1 MGKLAILIFVLFL
14 AGLALFAIDNK
25 EITTIKIPFDDI
37 YEIPKI
43 ALILLSSVA
52 GALAM
57 LIAFTIRDTKRFIEN
72 WQYQRKQKK
81 EARIQELYSK
91 ALNALLAH
99 DEDEAKK
106 SLESIL
112 VEEPKYLDALLRLG
126 DIASAE
132 EDYQKAMSF
141 YNKAFASSPQ
151 NLEVLFSM
159 ESLME
164 KTGRWADA
172 LNYIEKVLDI
182 DDDNLSALYR
192 KRAILERDEKW
203 DELVDVQK
211 TILKH
216 EHTEKDRQREQANLL
231 GYKYEFGRHSLEH
244 GGIEKAKKAFK
255 TLLKLNSD
263 FIPAYLGLAE
273 VMLREG
279 ESEDTV
285 NFLEK
290 SYEQTSSLI
299 ILARL
304 EDLLISLGEPS
315 RLIRLYE
322 NSIAK
327 NPQNHTLRFLL
338 GKLYYRL
345 EMIDDA
351 FETFTYVD
359 ASGMASPELYQIM
372 GDLYLKRNQCDR
384 AVAEFKKAIDMK
396 MAFRLPYWCSICGY
410 SSQEWSGRC
419 PSCHNWNTYTFNL
432 HGTGKI

>member
-1 MGKLAILIFVLFL
+1 MGKLAILIFVIFL
-14 AGLALFAIDNK
+14 TGLALFAIDNK
-25 EITTIKIPFDDI
+25 EATTIKIPFSDT
-37 YEIPKI
+37 YETPKI
-43 ALILLSSVA
+43 ALILLSCVA

-72 WQYQRKQKK
+72 WQSQRKQKK
-81 EARIQELYSK
+81 EAKVQELYSN

-106 SLESIL
+106 FLENIL
-112 VEEPKYLDALLRLG
+112 IEDPKHLSALLRLG
-126 DIASAE
+126 DIASSE
-132 EDYQKAMSF
+132 EDYPKAMDY
-141 YNKAFASSPQ
+141 YNKAFASNQ
-151 NLEVLFSM
+151 EKLEVLFSL
-159 ESLME
+159 EGLME
-164 KTGRWADA
+164 KTGRWAEA
-172 LNYIEKVLDI
+172 LSYIEKILDI
-182 DDDNLSALYR
+182 DADNLSALYK

-216 EHTEKDRQREQANLL
+216 EHTEKDRQREQINLL
-231 GYKYEFGRHSLEH
+231 GYKYEYGRYSLEN
-244 GGIEKAKKAFK
+244 GEIEKAKKTFK
-255 TLLKLNSD
+255 TLLKMNSD

-273 VMLREG
+273 TMLREG

-285 NFLEK
+285 DFLEK
-290 SYEQTSSLI
+290 SYEQISSLI

-322 NSIAK
+322 NSLSK
-327 NPQNHTLRFLL
+327 KPQAHVLRFLL

-351 FETFTYVD
+351 FEIFTYVD

-372 GDLYLKRNQCDR
+372 GDLYLKRNQSDK
-384 AVAEFKKAIDMK
+384 AVLEFKKAIDMK
-396 MAFRLPYWCSICGY
+396 AAFRLPYWCSTCGY

-419 PSCHNWNTYTFNL
+419 PSCNNWNTFTFNL
-432 HGTGKI
+432 HGKGKT

>member
-25 EITTIKIPFDDI
+25 EITTIKIPFSDI

-81 EARIQELYSK
+81 EARVHELYSR
-91 ALNALLAH
+91 ALNALLA
-99 DEDEAKK
+99 DNEDEAKE

-112 VEEPKYLDALLRLG
+112 VEEPKHLDALLRLG
-126 DIASAE
+126 DIATAE
-132 EDYQKAMSF
+132 EDYQKAMGF
-141 YNKAFASSPQ
+141 YNKAFTSNPQ
-151 NLEVLFSM
+151 NLEVLFSL
-159 ESLME
+159 ESLAE

-172 LNYIEKVLDI
+172 LNYIEQILDI
-182 DDDNLSALYR
+182 DTDNLSALYK

-216 EHTEKDRQREQANLL
+216 EHSEKDRQREQMNLL
-231 GYKYEFGRHSLEH
+231 GYKYEYGRHSLEH
-244 GGIEKAKKAFK
+244 GEIEKAKKAFK
-255 TLLKLNSD
+255 TLLRLNSD

-285 NFLEK
+285 DFLEK

-304 EDLLISLGEPS
+304 EDLLISLEEPS
-315 RLIRLYE
+315 RLIRLYQ
-322 NSIAK
+322 NSLAK
-327 NPQNHTLRFLL
+327 NPQNHTLRFFL
-338 GKLYYRL
+338 GKLYHRL

-372 GDLYLKRNQCDR
+372 GDLYLKRNQYDR
-384 AVAEFKKAIDMK
+384 AVSEFKKAVDMK
-396 MAFRLPYWCSICGY
+396 MAFRLPYLCSVCGY

-419 PSCHNWNTYTFNL
+419 PSCNNWNTYTFNL
-432 HGTGKI
+432 YAHKT

>member
-1 MGKLAILIFVLFL
+1 MGKLAIFIFVIFL

-37 YEIPKI
+37 YEVPKI

-57 LIAFTIRDTKRFIEN
+57 LIAFTIRDTKRFIDN
-72 WQYQRKQKK
+72 LRHQRKQKK
-81 EARIQELYSK
+81 EASVQEMYSK

-99 DEDEAKK
+99 NEDEAKE
-106 SLESIL
+106 SLEDVL
-112 VEEPKYLDALLRLG
+112 AEEPKHLAALLRLG
-126 DIASAE
+126 DIASGE
-132 EDYQKAMSF
+132 EDYQKAVNF
-141 YNKAFASSPQ
+141 YNKAFASSQQ
-151 NLEVLFSM
+151 NPEVLFSL

-164 KTGRWADA
+164 KTGRWAEA
-172 LNYIEKVLDI
+172 LNYIEKILDI
-182 DDDNLSALYR
+182 DADNLSALYK

-216 EHTEKDRQREQANLL
+216 EHTEKDRQREQMNLL
-231 GYKYEFGRHSLEH
+231 GYKYEYGRYSLER
-244 GGIEKAKKAFK
+244 GDIERAKKLFK
-255 TLLKLNSD
+255 TLLRMDAN
-263 FIPAYLGLAE
+263 FVPAYIGLAE
-273 VMLREG
+273 AMLREG
-279 ESEDTV
+279 EAEDAGD
-285 NFLEK
+285 FLEK

-304 EDLLISLGEPS
+304 EDLLISMGEPS

-322 NSIAK
+322 NSLSK
-327 NPQNHTLRFLL
+327 NPQNHALRFLL

-351 FETFTYVD
+351 FETFSYVD

-372 GDLYLKRNQCDR
+372 GDLYLRRNQCDK
-384 AVAEFKKAIDMK
+384 AAEEFKKAVDMK
-396 MAFRLPYWCSICGY
+396 IAFRLPYWCSACGY

-419 PSCHNWNTYTFNL
+419 PSCNNWNTYAFKL
-432 HGTGKI
+432 HGTSKI

>member
-25 EITTIKIPFDDI
+25 EITTIKIPFSDI

-81 EARIQELYSK
+81 EARVHELYSR
-91 ALNALLAH
+91 ALNALLA
-99 DEDEAKK
+99 DNEDEAKE

-112 VEEPKYLDALLRLG
+112 VEEPKHLDALLRLG
-126 DIASAE
+126 DIATAE
-132 EDYQKAMSF
+132 EDYQKAMGF
-141 YNKAFASSPQ
+141 YNKAFTSNPQ
-151 NLEVLFSM
+151 NLEVLFSL
-159 ESLME
+159 ESLAE

-172 LNYIEKVLDI
+172 LNYIEQILDI
-182 DDDNLSALYR
+182 DTDNLSALYK

-216 EHTEKDRQREQANLL
+216 EHSEKDRQREQMNLL
-231 GYKYEFGRHSLEH
+231 GYKYEYGRHSLEH
-244 GGIEKAKKAFK
+244 GEIEKAKKAFK
-255 TLLKLNSD
+255 TLLRLNSD

-285 NFLEK
+285 DFLEK
-290 SYEQTSSLI
+290 SYGQTSSLI

-315 RLIRLYE
+315 RLIRLYQ
-322 NSIAK
+322 NSLAK

-372 GDLYLKRNQCDR
+372 GDLYLKRNQYDR
-384 AVAEFKKAIDMK
+384 AVSEFKKAVDMK
-396 MAFRLPYWCSICGY
+396 MAFRLPYLCSVCGY

-419 PSCHNWNTYTFNL
+419 PSCNNWNTYTFNL
-432 HGTGKI
+432 YAHKT

>member
-1 MGKLAILIFVLFL
+1 MGKLAIFIFILFL
-14 AGLALFAIDNK
+14 AGLGGFAYVNQ
-25 EITTIKIPFDDI
+25 EITTLKIPFGDT
-37 YEIPKI
+37 YETPKI
-43 ALILLSSVA
+43 ALILFSCVA

-57 LIAFTIRDTKRFIEN
+57 LIVFTIRDTKRFIEN
-72 WQYQRKQKK
+72 WQYQRRQKK
-81 EARIQELYSK
+81 EAKIQELYSN

-106 SLESIL
+106 PLESIL
-112 VEEPKYLDALLRLG
+112 IEEPKHLNALLRLG
-126 DIASAE
+126 DIAVVE
-132 EDYQKAMSF
+132 EGYQKASDF
-141 YNKAFASSPQ
+141 YNKAFSVNRE
-151 NLEVLFSM
+151 NLEVLFSL

-172 LNYIEKVLDI
+172 LNYLEKILDL
-182 DDDNLSALYR
+182 DTDNLSALYK

-203 DELVDVQK
+203 DELVEVQK

-216 EHTEKDRQREQANLL
+216 EHTEKDRQREQTNLL
-231 GYKYEFGRHSLEH
+231 GYKYEYGRHSLEH
-244 GGIEKAKKAFK
+244 GEIEKAKKAFR
-255 TLLKLNSD
+255 TLLKLNGD

-285 NFLEK
+285 DFLEK
-290 SYEQTSSLI
+290 SYEQTSSMI
-299 ILARL
+299 VLARL
-304 EDLLISLGEPS
+304 EDLLISMGEPS

-322 NSIAK
+322 NSLAK
-327 NPQNHTLRFLL
+327 KPQNHTLRFLL

-372 GDLYLKRNQCDR
+372 GDLYLKRDQCDR
-384 AVAEFKKAIDMK
+384 AVAEFKKAVDMK
-396 MAFRLPYWCSICGY
+396 MAFRLPYWCSSCGY
-410 SSQEWSGRC
+410 RSQEWSGRC
-419 PSCHNWNTYTFNL
+419 PSCNNWNTSTFNI
-432 HGTGKI
+432 HGAGKI

>member
-25 EITTIKIPFDDI
+25 EITTIKIPFSDI

-81 EARIQELYSK
+81 EARVHELYSR
-91 ALNALLAH
+91 ALNALLA
-99 DEDEAKK
+99 DNEDEAKE

-112 VEEPKYLDALLRLG
+112 VEEPKHLDALLRLG
-126 DIASAE
+126 DIATAE
-132 EDYQKAMSF
+132 EDYQKAMGF
-141 YNKAFASSPQ
+141 YNKAFTSNPQ
-151 NLEVLFSM
+151 NLEVLFSL
-159 ESLME
+159 ESLAE

-172 LNYIEKVLDI
+172 LNYIEQILDI
-182 DDDNLSALYR
+182 DTDNLSALYK

-216 EHTEKDRQREQANLL
+216 EHSEKDRQREQMNLL
-231 GYKYEFGRHSLEH
+231 GYKYEYGRHSLEH
-244 GGIEKAKKAFK
+244 GEIEKAKKAFK
-255 TLLKLNSD
+255 TLLRLNSD

-285 NFLEK
+285 DFLEK
-290 SYEQTSSLI
+290 SYGQTSSLI

-315 RLIRLYE
+315 RLIRLYQ
-322 NSIAK
+322 NSLAK

-372 GDLYLKRNQCDR
+372 GDLYLKRNQYDR
-384 AVAEFKKAIDMK
+384 AVSEFKKAVDMK
-396 MAFRLPYWCSICGY
+396 MAFRLPYLCSACGY

-419 PSCHNWNTYTFNL
+419 PSCNNWNTYTFNL
-432 HGTGKI
+432 YAHKT

>member
-25 EITTIKIPFDDI
+25 EITTIKIPFSDI

-81 EARIQELYSK
+81 EARVHELYSK
-91 ALNALLAH
+91 ALNALLA
-99 DEDEAKK
+99 DNEDEAKE

-112 VEEPKYLDALLRLG
+112 VEEPKHLDALLRLG
-126 DIASAE
+126 DIATAE
-132 EDYQKAMSF
+132 EDYQKAMGF
-141 YNKAFASSPQ
+141 YNKAFTSNPQ
-151 NLEVLFSM
+151 NLEVLFSL
-159 ESLME
+159 ESLAE

-172 LNYIEKVLDI
+172 LNYIEQILDI
-182 DDDNLSALYR
+182 DTDNLSALYK
-192 KRAILERDEKW
+192 KRAILERDERW

-216 EHTEKDRQREQANLL
+216 EHSEKDRQREQMNLL
-231 GYKYEFGRHSLEH
+231 GYKYEYGRHSLEH
-244 GGIEKAKKAFK
+244 GEIEKAKKAFK
-255 TLLKLNSD
+255 ILLRLNSD

-285 NFLEK
+285 DFLEK
-290 SYEQTSSLI
+290 SYGQTSSLI

-315 RLIRLYE
+315 RLIRLYQ
-322 NSIAK
+322 NSLAK

-359 ASGMASPELYQIM
+359 ASGIASPELYQIM
-372 GDLYLKRNQCDR
+372 GDLYLKRNQYDR
-384 AVAEFKKAIDMK
+384 AVSEFKKAVDMK
-396 MAFRLPYWCSICGY
+396 MAFRLPYLCSACGY

-419 PSCHNWNTYTFNL
+419 PSCNNWNTYTFNL
-432 HGTGKI
+432 YAHKT

>member
-25 EITTIKIPFDDI
+25 EITTIKIPFSDI

-57 LIAFTIRDTKRFIEN
+57 LIAFAIRDTKRFIEN

-106 SLESIL
+106 PLESIL
-112 VEEPKYLDALLRLG
+112 VEEPKHLDALLRLG

-141 YNKAFASSPQ
+141 YNKAFSVNPQ
-151 NLEVLFSM
+151 NLEVLFSL

-172 LNYIEKVLDI
+172 LNYIENILDI
-182 DDDNLSALYR
+182 DADNLSALYK

-203 DELVDVQK
+203 DELVEAQK

-216 EHTEKDRQREQANLL
+216 EHTEKDRQREQMNLL
-231 GYKYEFGRHSLEH
+231 GYKYEYGRHSLET
-244 GGIEKAKKAFK
+244 GEIEKARKAFK
-255 TLLKLNSD
+255 TLIKLNGD
-263 FIPAYLGLAE
+263 FIPAYIGLAE
-273 VMLREG
+273 VMLGEG
-279 ESEDTV
+279 ESEDAV
-285 NFLEK
+285 DFLEK
-290 SYEQTSSLI
+290 SYDQTSSLI

-322 NSIAK
+322 NSLAK

-359 ASGMASPELYQIM
+359 ASGVASPELYQIM
-372 GDLYLKRNQCDR
+372 GDLYLKRNQYDR
-384 AVAEFKKAIDMK
+384 AVSEFKKAVDMK
-396 MAFRLPYWCSICGY
+396 MAFRLPYWCSNCGY
-410 SSQEWSGRC
+410 SSQGWSGRC
-419 PSCHNWNTYTFNL
+419 PSCNNWNTYTFNL
-432 HGTGKI
+432 HGARKI

>member
-1 MGKLAILIFVLFL
+1 MGKLAILILVLFL

-25 EITTIKIPFDDI
+25 EITTIKIPFSDI

-81 EARIQELYSK
+81 EARVHELYSR
-91 ALNALLAH
+91 ALNALLA
-99 DEDEAKK
+99 DNEDEAKE

-112 VEEPKYLDALLRLG
+112 VEEPKHLDALLRLG
-126 DIASAE
+126 DIATAE
-132 EDYQKAMSF
+132 EDYQKATGF
-141 YNKAFASSPQ
+141 YNKAFTSNPQ
-151 NLEVLFSM
+151 NLEVLFSL
-159 ESLME
+159 ESLTE

-172 LNYIEKVLDI
+172 LNYIEQILDI
-182 DDDNLSALYR
+182 DTDNLSALYK

-216 EHTEKDRQREQANLL
+216 EHSEKDRQREQMNLL
-231 GYKYEFGRHSLEH
+231 GYKYEYGRHSLEH
-244 GGIEKAKKAFK
+244 GEIEKAKKAFK
-255 TLLKLNSD
+255 ILLRLNSD

-285 NFLEK
+285 DFLEK
-290 SYEQTSSLI
+290 SYGQTSSLI

-315 RLIRLYE
+315 RLIRLYQ
-322 NSIAK
+322 NSLAK
-327 NPQNHTLRFLL
+327 KPQNHTLRFLL

-359 ASGMASPELYQIM
+359 ASGIASPELYQIM
-372 GDLYLKRNQCDR
+372 GDLYLKRNQYDR
-384 AVAEFKKAIDMK
+384 AVSEFKKAVDMK
-396 MAFRLPYWCSICGY
+396 MAFRLPYWCSVCGY

-419 PSCHNWNTYTFNL
+419 PSCNNWNTYTFNL
-432 HGTGKI
+432 HGRKT

>member
-25 EITTIKIPFDDI
+25 EITTIKIPFSDI

-81 EARIQELYSK
+81 EARVHELYSR
-91 ALNALLAH
+91 ALNALLA
-99 DEDEAKK
+99 DNEDEAKE

-112 VEEPKYLDALLRLG
+112 VEEPKHLDALLRLG
-126 DIASAE
+126 DIATAE
-132 EDYQKAMSF
+132 EDYQKAMGF
-141 YNKAFASSPQ
+141 YNKAFTSNPQ
-151 NLEVLFSM
+151 NLEVLFSL
-159 ESLME
+159 ESLTE

-172 LNYIEKVLDI
+172 LNYIEQILDI
-182 DDDNLSALYR
+182 DTDNLSALYK

-216 EHTEKDRQREQANLL
+216 EHSEKDRQREQMNLL
-231 GYKYEFGRHSLEH
+231 GYKYEYGRHSLEH
-244 GGIEKAKKAFK
+244 GEIEKAKKAFK
-255 TLLKLNSD
+255 TLLRLNSD

-285 NFLEK
+285 DFLEK

-304 EDLLISLGEPS
+304 EDLLISLEEPS
-315 RLIRLYE
+315 RLIRLYQ
-322 NSIAK
+322 NSLAK
-327 NPQNHTLRFLL
+327 NPQNHTLRFFL
-338 GKLYYRL
+338 GKLYHRL

-372 GDLYLKRNQCDR
+372 GDLYLKRNQYDR
-384 AVAEFKKAIDMK
+384 AVSEFKKAVDMK
-396 MAFRLPYWCSICGY
+396 MAFRLPYLCSVCGY

-419 PSCHNWNTYTFNL
+419 PSCNNWNTYTFNL
-432 HGTGKI
+432 YAHKT

>member
-1 MGKLAILIFVLFL
+1 MGKLAIFIFVLFL
-14 AGLALFAIDNK
+14 AGLGGFAYVNQ
-25 EITTIKIPFDDI
+25 EITTLKIPFGDT
-37 YEIPKI
+37 YETPKI
-43 ALILLSSVA
+43 ALILFSSVA

-57 LIAFTIRDTKRFIEN
+57 LIVFTIRDTKRFIDN
-72 WQYQRKQKK
+72 LQYQRRQKK
-81 EARIQELYSK
+81 EARVQEMYSR

-99 DEDEAKK
+99 NEDEAKEYLK
-106 SLESIL
+106 DIL
-112 VEEPKYLDALLRLG
+112 TEDPKNLDALLRSG

-132 EDYQKAMSF
+132 EDYQKAMGL
-141 YNKAFASSPQ
+141 YNKAFSSSPQ
-151 NLEVLFSM
+151 NLEVVFSL
-159 ESLME
+159 ENLME

-172 LNYIEKVLDI
+172 LNYIEKILDI
-182 DDDNLSALYR
+182 DEDNLNALYK

-216 EHTEKDRQREQANLL
+216 EHTEKDRQREQINLL
-231 GYKYEFGRHSLEH
+231 GYKYEYGRYNLER
-244 GGIEKAKKAFK
+244 GEIEKAKKAFR
-255 TLLKLNSD
+255 TLLRLNGD
-263 FIPAYLGLAE
+263 FIPAYIGLAE

-279 ESEDTV
+279 ESEDAV
-285 NFLEK
+285 DFLEK

-304 EDLLISLGEPS
+304 EDMLISLEEPS

-322 NSIAK
+322 TSIAK
-327 NPQNHTLRFLL
+327 KPQNHTLRFLL

-351 FETFTYVD
+351 FETFAYVD

-372 GDLYLKRNQCDR
+372 GDLYLKRNQCDK
-384 AVAEFKKAIDMK
+384 AMLEFKKAVDMK
-396 MAFRLPYWCSICGY
+396 TAFRLPYWCSVCGH

-419 PSCHNWNTYTFNL
+419 PSCNNWNTYTFNL
-432 HGTGKI
+432 HGSRKT

>member
-25 EITTIKIPFDDI
+25 EITTIKIPFSDI

-52 GALAM
+52 GAVAM
-57 LIAFTIRDTKRFIEN
+57 LVAFTIRDTKRFIEN

-81 EARIQELYSK
+81 EARVHELYSS
-91 ALNALLAH
+91 ALNALLA
-99 DEDEAKK
+99 DNEDEAKE

-112 VEEPKYLDALLRLG
+112 VEEPKHLDALLRLG
-126 DIASAE
+126 DIATAE
-132 EDYQKAMSF
+132 EDYQKAMGF
-141 YNKAFASSPQ
+141 YNKAFTSNPQ
-151 NLEVLFSM
+151 NLEVLFSL
-159 ESLME
+159 ESLAE

-172 LNYIEKVLDI
+172 LNYIEQILDI
-182 DDDNLSALYR
+182 DTDNLSALYK

-216 EHTEKDRQREQANLL
+216 EHSEKDRQREQMNLL
-231 GYKYEFGRHSLEH
+231 GYKYEYGRHSLEH
-244 GGIEKAKKAFK
+244 GEIEKAKKAFK
-255 TLLKLNSD
+255 TLLRLNSD

-285 NFLEK
+285 DFLEK
-290 SYEQTSSLI
+290 SYGQTSSLI

-315 RLIRLYE
+315 RLIRLYQ
-322 NSIAK
+322 NSLAK
-327 NPQNHTLRFLL
+327 NPQNHTLRFFL
-338 GKLYYRL
+338 GKLYHRL

-359 ASGMASPELYQIM
+359 ASGIASPELYQIM
-372 GDLYLKRNQCDR
+372 GDLYLKRNQYDR
-384 AVAEFKKAIDMK
+384 AVSEFKKAVDMK
-396 MAFRLPYWCSICGY
+396 MAFRLPYRCSVCGY

-419 PSCHNWNTYTFNL
+419 PSCNNWNTYTFKL
-432 HGTGKI
+432 YAHKT